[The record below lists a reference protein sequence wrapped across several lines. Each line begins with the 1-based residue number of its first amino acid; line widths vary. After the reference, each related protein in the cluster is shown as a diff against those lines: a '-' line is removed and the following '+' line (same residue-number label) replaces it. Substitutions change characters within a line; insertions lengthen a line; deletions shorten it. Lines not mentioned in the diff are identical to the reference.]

1 MWWQHILRASSGLDC
16 YKLRKV
22 NHLCNNILRDK
33 IKRLPDAIV
42 KVRLHDPSA
51 TSCFHTS
58 HTAGALENA
67 HRLHMP
73 SVRIDM

>member
-1 MWWQHILRASSGLDC
+1 MWGQHILRASSGLDC

-42 KVRLHDPSA
+42 KVGLHD
-51 TSCFHTS
+51 
-58 HTAGALENA
+58 L
-67 HRLHMP
+67 
-73 SVRIDM
+73 